1 MIRARECLASLAIL
15 AALIAQP
22 ARAADPIKIGVTIAQ
37 SPPGSVIQ
45 GTQVRDGLEVAQ
57 KIVNDAGGINGRPIE
72 FLVEDTQGIP
82 EKARAAVE
90 KLITRDK
97 VVAITGEHQS
107 SNVLA
112 AIEVAHRYHVP
123 YVNTNGW
130 ADAIREKG
138 YPEVFNPS
146 PYNSLVAISTAE
158 VLKGLK
164 AKRVVTFAENTDY
177 GIGLAKG
184 IGEQIKTMKLDID
197 YKFETLDRTSKDF
210 LPAVLPLRGN
220 PPDVVID
227 TMLPPAAYILMN
239 QVYEQGIAPAPKTAF
254 FDASDLVDYPDF
266 WQNVTDAGKGMLV
279 FGLYHPKMEIPPLGR
294 QVAEGYVKKTKND
307 PNRLIFQAADCL
319 FVIADA
325 LKRAGGTDPEPLM
338 KALRETNLT
347 GTRGPITFSQDKGY
361 KFQQWVDIPHLT
373 FQITQV
379 KQKLDDT
386 TIVQQPGQ
394 PLDTSKIVQP

>member
-1 MIRARECLASLAIL
+1 MICAHRMSFLAL
-15 AALIAQP
+15 AAAALLAQP
-22 ARAADPIKIGVTIAQ
+22 ARAADPIKIGVTVTQ

-45 GTQVRDGLEVAQ
+45 GTQVRDGLEVVQ
-57 KIVNDAGGINGRPIE
+57 KMINDQGGIDGRPIE
-72 FLVEDTQGIP
+72 LIVEDTQGIP

-254 FDASDLVDYPDF
+254 FDASDLVDYPDCWRHGPRAF
-266 WQNVTDAGKGMLV
+266 DEGAAGDQSHRNPRPHHVLAGQ
-279 FGLYHPKMEIPPLGR
+279 GLQVPAVGGHPASHVPDHPGE
-294 QVAEGYVKKTKND
+294 AEA
-307 PNRLIFQAADCL
+307 RRHHHRAA
-319 FVIADA
+319 A
-325 LKRAGGTDPEPLM
+325 RAAPRDVEDR
-338 KALRETNLT
+338 A
-347 GTRGPITFSQDKGY
+347 
-361 KFQQWVDIPHLT
+361 
-373 FQITQV
+373 
-379 KQKLDDT
+379 
-386 TIVQQPGQ
+386 
-394 PLDTSKIVQP
+394 